1 MSDVAILL
9 IISPILAG
17 IGVLVVVSS
26 YRPRTRIVVTTNVVE
41 QLGGARRLGG
51 ATAAGVAVLVVTG
64 WFAPSFVIAALVWWA
79 LGLVLGRATND
90 IDDARH
96 VDALAAWAENVRDV
110 LTAGRL
116 TSGVITTTVQ
126 TADETIRPA
135 VRRLAARLST
145 QPANVAF
152 RAFADD
158 LDDPI
163 GDLIASGLL
172 VAFESGGRAAD
183 VLSALAGQARH
194 QAERRRLIE
203 AERAP
208 ARREVTVV
216 SLVMGVLLL
225 LVLLLGRSE
234 YLKAYR
240 SGEGQ
245 IVLTFLLLAYGG
257 MLRWV
262 QRLTRAHRTA
272 RFLTLGRPL

>member
-1 MSDVAILL
+1 MSDAAVLLVA
-9 IISPILAG
+9 STMLAVVG
-17 IGVLVVVSS
+17 ALMVVSAFRLQVVLVT
-26 YRPRTRIVVTTNVVE
+26 PTNLIE
-41 QLGGARRLGG
+41 RAGGARRLGG
-51 ATAAGVAVLVVTG
+51 AAGAGVLVLVVTG
-64 WFAPSFVIAALVWWA
+64 WFAPSFVIAALAWWA
-79 LGLVLGRATND
+79 LGLLTGRAEGGV
-90 IDDARH
+90 DDAAR

-110 LTAGRL
+110 LTVGRL

-216 SLVMGVLLL
+216 SLVMGVLLI

-240 SGEGQ
+240 SAEGQ
-245 IVLTFLLLAYGG
+245 IVLTALLLAYGA

-262 QRLTRAHRTA
+262 QRLTQSPRAS
-272 RFLTLGRPL
+272 RFLTMGRPS